1 MPTIL
6 IIDDEPAVLIY
17 LKNILT
23 GFGYDVR
30 TASDSQSGC
39 DEAKNHDIKLIISDL
54 VMPGKISDMD
64 LIRKLRALRPD
75 CPVIVLSGY
84 PTTDR
89 LKETCDIGVEF
100 LTKPFEIPFLAAVV
114 KRLLQPDSEAGS
126 MPAAPK

>member
-6 IIDDEPAVLIY
+6 VIDDESAVLSY
-17 LKNILT
+17 LKNIITKL
-23 GFGYDVR
+23 GYDVR

-54 VMPGKISDMD
+54 IMPGKISDTD
-64 LIRKLRALRPD
+64 LIRKLRAMRPD

-100 LTKPFEIPFLAAVV
+100 LTKPFEIPFLAALL
-114 KRLLQPDSEAGS
+114 KRLLPLEPEPGS
-126 MPAAPK
+126 KASDQK